1 MNKRILEKMMDIRSN
16 NLNLTTLI
24 DDTQQSEFLSS
35 LTEGIKK
42 YSKLLAKAQLV
53 QGNFN
58 QRYVFKIEDDSSV
71 IQLLDGGNINT
82 ETDITG
88 GWVCNPKPLGLGVAV
103 PALVDAFYDN
113 NVENIL
119 KNILYKPFVKSIEA
133 NVICGDYFDKPL
145 FSTTNTITGTNDFSG
160 LLQLVRKLKDTYD
173 DGCVVGNSG
182 VISGIIDTI
191 DKEAYLNE
199 YLQNGT
205 IEGIQI
211 ISKYDSPAE
220 ADDKFL
226 VGFDP
231 NKICLLLIPQLQVKK
246 ISVVGSVEKFF
257 HIYGFCNGGDVFNS
271 AIGLIEE

>member
-1 MNKRILEKMMDIRSN
+1 MKKRILEKMFDVRAN
-16 NLNLTTLI
+16 NQTLTKMI
-24 DDTQQSEFLSS
+24 DDTQKPEFLAS
-35 LTEGIKK
+35 LFEAIKK

-58 QRYVFKIEDDSSV
+58 QRYIFKIEDDSSV

-82 ETDITG
+82 EMNITS
-88 GWVCNPKPLGLGVAV
+88 GWECNTKALGLGIMV

-113 NVENIL
+113 NVNSIIT
-119 KNILYKPFVKSIEA
+119 NMLYKPFTKSIEA
-133 NVICGDYFDKPL
+133 NVICGDYLDKPL
-145 FSTTNTITGTNDFSG
+145 FSTTNTITGTKDFEG
-160 LLQLVRKLKDTYD
+160 LLQLIRKLKDTYD

-199 YLQNGT
+199 YLLNGT

-220 ADDKFL
+220 ADGKFL
-226 VGFDP
+226 IGFDP

-271 AIGLIEE
+271 AIGLKE